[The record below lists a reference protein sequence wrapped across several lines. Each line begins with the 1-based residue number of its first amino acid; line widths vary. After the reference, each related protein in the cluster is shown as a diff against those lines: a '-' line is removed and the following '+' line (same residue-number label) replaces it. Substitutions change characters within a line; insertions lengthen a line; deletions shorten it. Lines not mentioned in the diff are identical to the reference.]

1 MLLLSIDILV
11 TILKNFVIVLQKNI
25 EKLTYNMYTFII
37 CGDINIDLVKY
48 DKDNKVNNYVN
59 DIKSMGCII
68 SIDRSTTMTETRST
82 ILDHFLE

>member
-1 MLLLSIDILV
+1 
-11 TILKNFVIVLQKNI
+11 
-25 EKLTYNMYTFII
+25 MYTFVI

-48 DKDNKVNNYVN
+48 DKDNKVNNYMN

-68 SIDRSTTMTETRST
+68 CIDTSTTIKTSST